1 MEELQTNL
9 LEYLNEQKRNVTI
22 EELSEKF
29 KGNYENDDILTA
41 IVMLEKQ
48 GKIFRNKKNQFQT
61 WHNGIGRIYGTIHI
75 TSRGA
80 GIFKDEEGNAIF
92 IHREFLNGAINGDK
106 VIVRELKMVRDRQEG
121 KIEKILDR
129 TQHNVVCEVTSF
141 GGVRK
146 LKPLIENED
155 LKIKVTQQ
163 ELKQYYEGDLLLLN
177 VDTERD
183 DEYFVGT
190 IVKRLCHKD
199 DPKSDIITIA
209 ATHGFDFDFPDEVKE
224 EVKLIPQDISN
235 EDISN
240 REDLRNKVIFTID
253 GEDTK
258 DIDDA
263 LSLEVLPNGN
273 YKLGVHIADVSHYV
287 KTGTALFN
295 EALKRGTSVYMLN
308 TVIPMLPRELSNG
321 ICSLNPEEDRLA
333 KSCEMEIDRNGNII
347 SSRIFDSVI
356 RSRKKMS
363 YTAVNKILEEGIIPE
378 GYEEYAE
385 CLLQMFALSS
395 KLEEKKKLR
404 GAIDFDKPEIKIMTD
419 YKGRVYDIKTL
430 TQKSG
435 EKLIENFM
443 LAANESVSTTISK
456 RMLPCIYRIH
466 DMPAEFIVDR
476 IMETICLNEEDI
488 TKPTSNFSSSKV
500 IQSFLNAIR
509 EKDGYVAY
517 SNMML
522 RGMSKAIYSASN
534 VGHHG
539 LALQYYSHFT
549 SPIRRFPDLLLHTLI
564 NLYKTD
570 EYKNMNLQEL
580 EKEIG
585 EMAFQASEREREAQR
600 AEFDANDMKGA
611 EYLEDH
617 IGEEYQGIITD
628 ITERGMTVMLDNL
641 IEGYVNI
648 ADIEPKQF
656 FKFYKA
662 RKMLASEEEMYCLG
676 DRINMIL
683 KSANKKQ
690 KRINF
695 IATGNTK
702 IRSDEENPEKNKE
715 KNKEKVKTKENKYR
729 QK

>member
-29 KGNYENDDILTA
+29 KDNYENDDILTA

-75 TSRGA
+75 TSKGA
-80 GIFKDEEGNAIF
+80 GILKDEEGNAIF

-177 VDTERD
+177 IDTERD

-224 EVKLIPQDISN
+224 EVKSIPQDIYN
-235 EDISN
+235 EDISD
-240 REDLRNKVIFTID
+240 REDLRDKIIFTID

-263 LSLEVLPNGN
+263 LSLEILPNGN

-287 KTGTALFN
+287 KPGTAIYN

-385 CLLQMFALSS
+385 CLLEMFALSS
-395 KLEEKKKLR
+395 KMEEKKKTR

-443 LAANESVSTTISK
+443 LAANETVSTTISK

-466 DMPAEFIVDR
+466 DMPAEYIVDR

-488 TKPTSNFSSSKV
+488 NKPTSNFSSSKV
-500 IQSFLNAIR
+500 IQSFLNSIK

-517 SNMML
+517 ANMML
-522 RGMSKAIYSASN
+522 RGMSKAVYSSSN
-534 VGHHG
+534 IGHHG
-539 LALQYYSHFT
+539 LALRYYSHFT

-570 EYKNMNLQEL
+570 EYKNINLQEL
-580 EKEIG
+580 QKEIG
-585 EMAFQASEREREAQR
+585 DMALQSSEREREAQR

-611 EYLEDH
+611 EFLEEH
-617 IGEEYQGIITD
+617 IGEEYQGTITD
-628 ITERGMTVMLDNL
+628 INERGMTVMLDNL
-641 IEGYVNI
+641 IEGHVNI

-676 DRINMIL
+676 DRINMML

-702 IRSDEENPEKNKE
+702 IRSDEENPENNKE
-715 KNKEKVKTKENKYR
+715 KNKEKVKTKENKY
-729 QK
+729 